1 MNLLPQDVADYIRRL
16 CDRYD
21 HPILLEM
28 EALAEEKKFPIVNR
42 MAGSAL
48 EVLARSIGARRVFEL
63 GSGFGY
69 SAFWFA
75 SAVGQGGEVNLT
87 DGDQQNTSL
96 SQDFLARA
104 GLADRCRFLTGDAV
118 GHLDATPGDFDVVYC
133 DIDKQGY
140 PNAWEH
146 ARERIRP
153 GGLYLCD
160 NALWSGRVADP
171 AEKDPATEAIRV
183 HNQAVFADDRFM
195 TTIIPIRDGIIAA
208 LRIA

>member
-1 MNLLPQDVADYIRRL
+1 MNLLPQDVSDYIRRL

-21 HPILLEM
+21 HPIVLEM

-48 EVLARSIGARRVFEL
+48 EMLARSIEAHRIFEL

-75 SAVGQGGEVNLT
+75 SAVGQEGEVYLT
-87 DGDQQNTSL
+87 DGDHENTLL
-96 SQDFLARA
+96 SEDFLIRA
-104 GLADRCRFLTGDAV
+104 GLADRCHFLTGDAV
-118 GHLDATPGDFDVVYC
+118 ERLDATGGEFDLIYC
-133 DIDKQGY
+133 DIDKEGY
-140 PNAWEH
+140 PHAWEH
-146 ARERIRP
+146 ARERLRR
-153 GGLYLCD
+153 GGLYVCD

-171 AEKDPATEAIRV
+171 AEQDAATKAIRA
-183 HNQAVFADDRFM
+183 HNEAVFADDRFV
-195 TTIIPIRDGIIAA
+195 TTIIPIRDGLIAA